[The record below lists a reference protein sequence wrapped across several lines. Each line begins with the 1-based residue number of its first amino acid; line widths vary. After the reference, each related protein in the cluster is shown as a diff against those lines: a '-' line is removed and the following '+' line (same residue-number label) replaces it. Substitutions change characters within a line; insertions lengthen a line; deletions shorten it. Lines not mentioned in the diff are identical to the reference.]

1 MDVYQIVTD
10 NLVSLLEAGTVPW
23 KKPWAT
29 SNGMPKNLV
38 SNKEYRWINTLLL
51 GYQEYSSPYWLT
63 YKQATE
69 KHGFIRKGEK
79 SSLVIFYKMLD
90 KREDDESEKNGKIPM
105 LRYYNLFNLE
115 QCEGIPSP
123 PTEVPTYQFTAI
135 ERAESIIKKMPNRPD
150 ISYGGNRASYSPVTD
165 SIRIPLEDRFE
176 KSEELY
182 SVLYHELAHSTGH
195 QSRLARKEVMEVNRF
210 GSEPYASEE
219 LVGELT
225 SSMLC
230 GVAGISN
237 ETIDLAASY
246 LDGWL
251 SVLKKDKKMIVTAAA
266 LAQKAAD
273 YILNVTHN
281 EALSVDSGS

>member
-10 NLVSLLEAGTVPW
+10 RIISLLESGTIPW

-38 SNKEYRWINTLLL
+38 SNKNYRGINLFLL
-51 GYQEYSSPYWLT
+51 GCQQYSSPYWLT

-69 KHGFIRKGEK
+69 KNGFIRKGEK

-90 KREDDESEKNGKIPM
+90 RREEDENDKNGKIPM
-105 LRYYNLFNLE
+105 LRYHNLFNLE
-115 QCEGIPSP
+115 QCENIPSP
-123 PTEVPTYQFTAI
+123 PIEVPTYQFTPI
-135 ERAESIIKKMPNRPD
+135 ERAEQIIKNMPNRPD
-150 ISYGGNRASYSPVTD
+150 ISYGGNRASYSPATD
-165 SIRIPLEDRFE
+165 SIRVPYEDRFE
-176 KSEELY
+176 KNEQLY

-210 GSEPYASEE
+210 GSEAYGSEE
-219 LVGELT
+219 LTAELT
-225 SSMLC
+225 SAMLC

-251 SVLKKDKKMIVTAAA
+251 SVLKKDKRMILTAAA
-266 LAQKAAD
+266 QAQRAAD
-273 YILNVTHN
+273 YILNIKPIEQE
-281 EALSVDSGS
+281 EAP